1 MRRTLDEFDEL
12 EVGKRYYM
20 LTCIGVRPTVFRCDC
35 GTEVRKRS
43 LTHLNNGM
51 RSCGCLSRTS
61 RETKLEAKLAERK
74 LEVVEMTSGEKTR
87 FSTWLVKCQRCGTVS
102 QLSDTHIRFG
112 RPSRRCWHCPRVFRE
127 NAARGDTQGT
137 AHG

>member
-12 EVGKRYYM
+12 EVGKKYYM
-20 LTCIGVRPTVFRCDC
+20 LTCVSVRPTVFRCDC
-35 GTEVRKRS
+35 GNELRKRS

-74 LEVVEMTSGEKTR
+74 LEVVEMTPGDKTR
-87 FSTWLVKCQRCGTVS
+87 HTTWRVRCLRCENVST
-102 QLSDTHIRFG
+102 LSDTHLCFG
-112 RPSRRCWHCPRVFRE
+112 RVGKRCKKCP
-127 NAARGDTQGT
+127 
-137 AHG
+137 H